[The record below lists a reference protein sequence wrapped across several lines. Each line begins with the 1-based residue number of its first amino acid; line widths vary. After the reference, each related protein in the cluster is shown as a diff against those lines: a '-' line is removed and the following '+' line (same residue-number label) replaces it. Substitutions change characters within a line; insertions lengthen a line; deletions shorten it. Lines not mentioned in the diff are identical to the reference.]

1 MQYYE
6 SRVGRPVFN
15 LQTFLKGIS
24 KINDKVYPVVPDG
37 IFGDDTKRS
46 VESFQFAFGLPV
58 TGEVDS
64 DTWALIVEEHKKYI
78 EFLEP
83 VNGLNIITNDKVI
96 YFGEENE
103 AMLIIQAMMLSV
115 SKLFTNISAVEIT
128 GVYDEKTRVTVVQIK
143 EIFEHDG
150 EEIDKKFINELVD
163 LYEHT
168 VVFKSDFY
176 PVIET
181 ENAEGQMSGSDSSV
195 TDTKSE
201 AEESEN
207 EDDEPNE
214 KAEEKN
220 ESENDRQDNVIV
232 WKFF

>member
-1 MQYYE
+1 MQYYD

-15 LQTFLKGIS
+15 LQTFLRGIS
-24 KINDKVYPVVPDG
+24 KVNDKVYPVVPDG
-37 IFGDDTKRS
+37 IFGDNTKRS

-64 DTWALIVEEHKKYI
+64 GTWAMIVEEHKKYI

-83 VNGLNIITNDKVI
+83 VNGLNIITNDKII
-96 YFGEENE
+96 YLGEENE

-115 SKLFTNISAVEIT
+115 SKLFTNISEVEMT
-128 GVYDEKTRVTVVQIK
+128 GIYDEQTRVTVVQIK
-143 EIFEHDG
+143 EIFDHDG
-150 EEIDKKFINELVD
+150 EEIDKQ

-176 PVIET
+176 PIIELENDEGPMYESGGSGNGEESADGENMNSNNEET
-181 ENAEGQMSGSDSSV
+181 E
-195 TDTKSE
+195 
-201 AEESEN
+201 EN
-207 EDDEPNE
+207 EEIR
-214 KAEEKN
+214 
-220 ESENDRQDNVIV
+220 ESENDRQNNVIV